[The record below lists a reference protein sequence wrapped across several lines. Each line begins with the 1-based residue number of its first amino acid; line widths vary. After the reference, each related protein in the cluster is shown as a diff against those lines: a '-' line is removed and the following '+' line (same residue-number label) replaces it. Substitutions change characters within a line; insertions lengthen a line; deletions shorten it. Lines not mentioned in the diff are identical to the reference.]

1 MKTKKNTSSKMS
13 NNSQTDIELIKN
25 KIKKIHKSN
34 KDNVPKYL
42 DILKKEKNIQVKEAT
57 FDNEFLKYML

>member
-1 MKTKKNTSSKMS
+1 MKTKKNTSFNMP

-34 KDNVPKYL
+34 KDNDPK
-42 DILKKEKNIQVKEAT
+42 
-57 FDNEFLKYML
+57 

>member
-1 MKTKKNTSSKMS
+1 MKKTKNTSFKMP
-13 NNSQTDIELIKN
+13 NNSQTDIKLIKN

>member
-1 MKTKKNTSSKMS
+1 MKTKKNTSFKMP

-42 DILKKEKNIQVKEAT
+42 DILKKEKNIQVKETT

>member
-13 NNSQTDIELIKN
+13 NNRQTDIELIKN

-34 KDNVPKYL
+34 KDNVHKYL

>member
-1 MKTKKNTSSKMS
+1 MKTKNNTSFNMP

>member
-13 NNSQTDIELIKN
+13 NNRQTDIELIKN

>member
-1 MKTKKNTSSKMS
+1 MS

>member
-42 DILKKEKNIQVKEAT
+42 DILKKEKNIQVKETT

>member
-1 MKTKKNTSSKMS
+1 MKTKKNTSFNMP